1 MLAEAI
7 DVIRLLW
14 RGGSQSHFG
23 HHYTVEQAT
32 IFTLPDEPPPIVVS
46 GFGRHSV
53 DLAARIGDGL
63 FMTAPD
69 ADLVDRFRNGGGG
82 DKPVYGKLDMALAES
97 EADARRLALETWP
110 TAALGGELGQVLPLP
125 AHFEAA
131 VAHVTEDDVAESIL
145 CSQDPDAHIARLQE
159 FERAGY
165 DRVVVQQVGLG
176 QDRLFEMY
184 AGSVLPAFAGA
195 LT

>member
-1 MLAEAI
+1 
-7 DVIRLLW
+7 
-14 RGGSQSHFG
+14 
-23 HHYTVEQAT
+23 
-32 IFTLPDEPPPIVVS
+32 
-46 GFGRHSV
+46 
-53 DLAARIGDGL
+53 
-63 FMTAPD
+63 
-69 ADLVDRFRNGGGG
+69 
-82 DKPVYGKLDMALAES
+82 MALADS

-165 DRVVVQQVGLG
+165 DRVVVQQVGLD

-195 LT
+195 LTRVAAAGFAIDRKGTARAWQESSSSPPSRGRPERERRSRSAAMWPRSSGSPTSASPSPRRSWHGC